1 MSDSLSHINAKHK
14 LLYTNKKRSESFER
28 RREMKQR
35 NRRGGRRRRRRKK
48 KIRNDIDV
56 ERGIDQEL
64 QNLNL
69 NPNFRQI
76 LSQNVRM
83 STNSWMIDSL
93 SSDSESEK
101 DYVKRLEKYDR
112 QNELEREK
120 EKIEKERE
128 EQELKQRE
136 IEREKERLLM
146 EQQQKKDI
154 KDIEKKKKED
164 KQKKFGAQKRE
175 NDDNEQQQQISN
187 QFIPSFS
194 SNITP
199 PKQ

>member
-1 MSDSLSHINAKHK
+1 
-14 LLYTNKKRSESFER
+14 
-28 RREMKQR
+28 MKQR
-35 NRRGGRRRRRRKK
+35 NRRGGRRRRKK
-48 KIRNDIDV
+48 KIRNEIDV

-93 SSDSESEK
+93 SSDSESEN

-128 EQELKQRE
+128 EQEMKQRE

-154 KDIEKKKKED
+154 KDIEKNKKED
-164 KQKKFGAQKRE
+164 KQKKIV
-175 NDDNEQQQQISN
+175 QISIKHPKYP
-187 QFIPSFS
+187 QFLHLHEYQQEFRR
-194 SNITP
+194 
-199 PKQ
+199 